1 MIKWLID
8 LKKVEYY
15 YIFASTENI
24 NNMKDLVKEEKQT
37 CIILYLE
44 FRLKRRL
51 DTSFTWSTIIS
62 ILITKLLAI
71 KGNKKYYSL

>member
-8 LKKVEYY
+8 FKKVEYY

-44 FRLKRRL
+44 FGLKMRL
-51 DTSFTWSTIIS
+51 DTSLT
-62 ILITKLLAI
+62 
-71 KGNKKYYSL
+71 G

>member
-24 NNMKDLVKEEKQT
+24 NNMKDLVKEEKQK
-37 CIILYLE
+37 CMILYLE
-44 FRLKRRL
+44 FGLKRRL
-51 DTSFTWSTIIS
+51 DTSLTWLIIIS
-62 ILITKLLAI
+62 ILIAKWLVI
-71 KGNKKYYSL
+71 KGNKK

>member
-8 LKKVEYY
+8 FKKVKYH

-37 CIILYLE
+37 CMILYLK
-44 FRLKRRL
+44 FGLKSRL
-51 DTSFTWSTIIS
+51 DTSLTWSIIIS
-62 ILITKLLAI
+62 ILTAKWLAI
-71 KGNKKYYSL
+71 KDNNK

>member
-24 NNMKDLVKEEKQT
+24 NNMTDLVKEEKQT
-37 CIILYLE
+37 CMILYLE
-44 FRLKRRL
+44 FRLKRWL
-51 DTSFTWSTIIS
+51 DTSLTWSIIIS
-62 ILITKLLAI
+62 ILIAKWLVI
-71 KGNKKYYSL
+71 KGNKK

>member
-8 LKKVEYY
+8 FKKVY

-44 FRLKRRL
+44 FELKKRL
-51 DTSFTWSTIIS
+51 DKSLTWSIIIS
-62 ILITKLLAI
+62 ILIAKWLAI
-71 KGNKKYYSL
+71 KDNKK

>member
-8 LKKVEYY
+8 FKKVEYY

-37 CIILYLE
+37 CMILYLK
-44 FRLKRRL
+44 FGLKRRL
-51 DTSFTWSTIIS
+51 DTSLIWSIIIS
-62 ILITKLLAI
+62 ILIAKWLAI
-71 KGNKKYYSL
+71 KGNKK

>member
-1 MIKWLID
+1 MK
-8 LKKVEYY
+8 YY

-37 CIILYLE
+37 CMILYLE

-51 DTSFTWSTIIS
+51 DTSLTWSIIIS
-62 ILITKLLAI
+62 ILIAKWLAI
-71 KGNKKYYSL
+71 KGNKK

>member
-8 LKKVEYY
+8 FKKLEYY
-15 YIFASTENI
+15 YIFATTENI

-44 FRLKRRL
+44 FGLKRRL
-51 DTSFTWSTIIS
+51 DTSLTWYNIIS
-62 ILITKLLAI
+62 ILISKWLAI
-71 KGNKKYYSL
+71 KGNKK